1 MHSDSMVQGEWLHSR
16 LYNPRSHVTN
26 RPGIQQNALRL
37 SLVVERPVKEVIRRE
52 LLVLVTR
59 EVRLDHGLPGETK
72 CLQLRIVG
80 QSVAA
85 LNIV

>member
-37 SLVVERPVKEVIRRE
+37 SLIVERPVEEVIRRE

-59 EVRLDHGLPGETK
+59 EVRLDHSLPGETE
-72 CLQLRIVG
+72 CFQLRIVG
-80 QSVAA
+80 
-85 LNIV
+85 

>member
-37 SLVVERPVKEVIRRE
+37 SLVVERPIEEVIRRE

-59 EVRLDHGLPGETK
+59 EVRLDHSLPRETE

-85 LNIV
+85 LNTV

>member
-37 SLVVERPVKEVIRRE
+37 SLVVERPVEEVIRRE

-59 EVRLDHGLPGETK
+59 EVRLDHSLPGETE
-72 CLQLRIVG
+72 CFQLRIVG
-80 QSVAA
+80 Q
-85 LNIV
+85 LRP